1 MAEQIQLKTVG
12 DDDDD
17 DLSDQ
22 EQDRRL
28 IQGAAPG
35 KTWQLGMLLMGA
47 MVVGV
52 VVVVALVEV
61 KGTALLMTEFNVLC
75 TWCATDPTRRGRRPE
90 RHGTGRCRVWDAP

>member
-1 MAEQIQLKTVG
+1 MSAAAEQIQLKTVG
-12 DDDDD
+12 VDDDD

-22 EQDRRL
+22 AQDRRL
-28 IQGAAPG
+28 IQGTAPG

-75 TWCATDPTRRGRRPE
+75 AWCATDQTRRGQRPE
-90 RHGTGRCRVWDAP
+90 RHGTGR